1 MCCSSSVVLKVY
13 YTNGLTVLEARDTDV
28 TDGLKVLYNLLRK
41 ETVQRHAEHLGE
53 KGGNLA
59 WWLGYPYMYKQ
70 KIKLKEIR
78 RNFRKLPPQSSNFEI
93 LISF

>member
-59 WWLGYPYMYKQ
+59 W
-70 KIKLKEIR
+70 
-78 RNFRKLPPQSSNFEI
+78 
-93 LISF
+93 